1 GKVGSRQNKVFDT
14 LYLMNQW
21 SIQRKRIVLAIVV
34 SALFVMIGV
43 PGFFIFYRAP
53 ACNDLKQ
60 NGDETGVDCGG
71 SCQLLCTAQSLPLIS
86 KGDPRIFEFGQGVY
100 GVAAVVENPN
110 IAAEILHARY
120 TLKLFE
126 KTSLVPVRTIES
138 ETFVPNTN
146 TFIVFEGPIDLE
158 DRQLDRAT
166 LEWHTD
172 TFVWQ
177 KNTQTVRNVETRS
190 ILLTREDTKP
200 RVGALLV
207 NDSLNEVSNIELTAL
222 VSGDDG
228 NLIAAAKTFVEKL
241 ASGYSVP
248 ITFNWSEP
256 FKIKENVCGHP
267 VDVALVMDRSGSM
280 AFLGT
285 TPPQPLTDV
294 KSAARYFT
302 DQLEGNTL
310 YSLISFA
317 NEATNPI
324 DATLDAGL
332 ETIKKA
338 INNIAIA
345 AVGGVQNTN
354 IGTGIL
360 AARDELNSAR
370 HRKDANKAVV
380 LLTDGVPNLPI
391 KTGVQNYPETYALEA
406 ANLARQDGISI
417 YTIGLG
423 KDINTNLLRTL
434 ATTTTEAYFAPSADD
449 LNSIYNQIAIKICR
463 KNPAVIDIY
472 IRILPNKSFLK

>member
-1 GKVGSRQNKVFDT
+1 
-14 LYLMNQW
+14 MNQW
-21 SIQRKRIVLAIVV
+21 SVQRKRIVLAIVV
-34 SALFVMIGV
+34 FALVILIGV
-43 PGFFIFYRAP
+43 PGFFIFYQAP
-53 ACNDLKQ
+53 TCNDSKQ
-60 NGDETGVDCGG
+60 NGDELGVDCGG

-86 KGDPRIFEFGQGVY
+86 KGDPRIFEFGRGVY
-100 GVAAVVENPN
+100 GIVAVVENPN
-110 IAAEILHARY
+110 VAAEILHARY

-126 KTSLVPVRTIES
+126 KSSLVPIRTIES
-138 ETFVPNTN
+138 ETFVPNTG
-146 TFIVFEGPIDLE
+146 TFVVFEGPIDME

-177 KNTQTVRNVETRS
+177 KNTQTIKNIETRN
-190 ILLTREDTKP
+190 IFLTREDTRP
-200 RVGALLV
+200 RVSALLV

-241 ASGYSVP
+241 AGGNSVP
-248 ITFNWSEP
+248 ITFNWLEP
-256 FKIKENVCGHP
+256 FKIKENVCSRP
-267 VDVALVMDRSGSM
+267 VDVALVIDRSGSM

-285 TPPQPLTDV
+285 APPQPLTDV

-310 YSLISFA
+310 YSLVSFA
-317 NEATNPI
+317 NEASDPI

-332 ETIKKA
+332 ETIKRA
-338 INNIAIA
+338 INNISIA
-345 AVGGVQNTN
+345 TVGGVQNTN
-354 IGTGIL
+354 IGAGIL
-360 AARDELNSAR
+360 VARDELNSVR

-380 LLTDGVPNLPI
+380 LLTDGVPNLPT
-391 KTGVQNYPETYALEA
+391 KTGAQNYPETYALEV

-434 ATTTTEAYFAPSADD
+434 ATTTTEAYFAPSAEE
-449 LNSIYNQIAIKICR
+449 LKSIYEQIAIKICR

-472 IRILPNKSFLK
+472 MRILPNKSFLK